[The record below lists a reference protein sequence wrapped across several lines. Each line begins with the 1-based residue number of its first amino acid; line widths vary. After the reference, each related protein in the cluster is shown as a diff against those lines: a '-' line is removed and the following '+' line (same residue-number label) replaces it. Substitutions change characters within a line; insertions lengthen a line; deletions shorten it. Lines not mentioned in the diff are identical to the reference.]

1 MNTQI
6 NRTGKCDTQSML
18 CSEQQKS
25 KKKKKKLCHAHC
37 TVINVKGRFMRAI
50 TRQACN
56 GQHMCLSIMVLVM
69 ASWAIYILKVACSIL
84 FSLLITCHDSLFVVA
99 DIKKISVM
107 VHQIFKGKKADKE
120 ARLQKHAVLL
130 NQSIYII
137 EKTKCHFLISTPMP
151 IAELVFA

>member
-1 MNTQI
+1 MNFVMHIARLQMSRGESCVQLHILEYTI
-6 NRTGKCDTQSML
+6 
-18 CSEQQKS
+18 
-25 KKKKKKLCHAHC
+25 
-37 TVINVKGRFMRAI
+37 
-50 TRQACN
+50 
-56 GQHMCLSIMVLVM
+56 VLVI